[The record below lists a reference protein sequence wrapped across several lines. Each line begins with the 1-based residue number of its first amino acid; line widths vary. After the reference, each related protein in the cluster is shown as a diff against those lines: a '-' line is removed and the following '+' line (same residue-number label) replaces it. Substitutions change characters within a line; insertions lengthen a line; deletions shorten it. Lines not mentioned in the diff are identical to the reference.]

1 MSLQWLNDRQ
11 NTIKPPQTPNNA
23 GDNMHLDSLKIQNF
37 RLLEDV
43 EVKKL
48 GHVNLIVGKN
58 NSGKSTVLEALALLA
73 SGFEPETV
81 RLLILKRDFNNNTEL
96 FNKYIKN
103 NDMYNIFD
111 SFFSNKVSKNIYT
124 NKSFIGNDNI
134 SLRIGMLLSENY
146 SENKI
151 VETGTRVYNS
161 KLIKIDDALRRSNVY
176 WSLSINSSLNN
187 ERVISLK
194 DYSFFQKNTLNYIHR
209 SLPLG
214 YVETSINNSD
224 ELILDWDRIALTD
237 DENLVVN
244 ILQLIE
250 PQIQKIAFLSQTN
263 NTINTRI
270 PFVRLSNNDNKFPL
284 TSMGDG
290 IFRLLQ
296 IILKVLKA
304 KDGFLLIDEFENGL
318 HYSVQPEVWRLVFE
332 LAKRYNI
339 QVFATTH
346 SWDCIESFAQV
357 AKEREDL
364 EGVLFRMG
372 HSVRKSDNGKVI
384 ATEFDEDELYNL
396 TKDKIEVR

>member
-1 MSLQWLNDRQ
+1 
-11 NTIKPPQTPNNA
+11 
-23 GDNMHLDSLKIQNF
+23 MHLDSLKIQNF

-73 SGFEPETV
+73 SGFEVKTVKKLNRFRSVDKYAVDYQERFSDKLFSIET
-81 RLLILKRDFNNNTEL
+81 LLHSKNKSENIYVGNDFFHINFGYVIPDSKKKFIGKYGYL
-96 FNKYIKN
+96 FNDDANGYEFQVSSNIELN
-103 NDMYNIFD
+103 NFKELKFGQTAAIQYNF
-111 SFFSNKVSKNIYT
+111 
-124 NKSFIGNDNI
+124 
-134 SLRIGMLLSENY
+134 
-146 SENKI
+146 
-151 VETGTRVYNS
+151 
-161 KLIKIDDALRRSNVY
+161 KLIDTNNID
-176 WSLSINSSLNN
+176 
-187 ERVISLK
+187 
-194 DYSFFQKNTLNYIHR
+194 T
-209 SLPLG
+209 
-214 YVETSINNSD
+214 
-224 ELILDWDRIALTD
+224 
-237 DENLVVN
+237 ENLAKIWDDSVLTEDEDLIIEMLN
-244 ILQLIE
+244 IIE
-250 PQIQKIAFLSQTN
+250 PTIQDFAFLTSN
-263 NTINTRI
+263 NKKI
-270 PFVRLSNNDNKFPL
+270 PFVRLIDTKGRKPL
-284 TSMGDG
+284 YDMGDG

-372 HSVRKSDNGKVI
+372 RSVRKSDNGKVI